1 MANTRTSRTRTPV
14 WIISKDRTV
23 ANVYTSEE
31 AANTI
36 SNKGNVY
43 DDKIPKSNF
52 VAWES
57 IAWKQNAVGVTLRIS
72 EEGESGI
79 VGAAVYAVVVLRRL
93 KNDREFV

>member
-1 MANTRTSRTRTPV
+1 
-14 WIISKDRTV
+14 
-23 ANVYTSEE
+23 VYTSEE

-43 DDKIPKSNF
+43 DDKIPKSYF

-57 IAWKQNAVGVTLRIS
+57 IAWKQNAVGVTLRIT